1 MAIGE
6 PLYVELVAKLAKY
19 EAEMSQTARRVDA
32 SLALQERSIVRLESQ
47 MDKGFTRVGGS
58 ARRAELMVSSS
69 VKAIGSAIAGLL
81 TIQTA
86 QKFLEIADEAK
97 NLNATLNLATQG
109 FGSLGTA
116 QEDVRRIADDT
127 RSGLSET
134 ASLYANFVRGAKELG
149 GTQAEAARATETFS
163 KSLKISGADANQAAS
178 ATLQFG
184 QALAAGALRG
194 DELNSILEASPRL
207 ARLLAESM
215 GQPIGQ
221 IKQLGEEGKLTSD
234 KLLKALTD
242 QKFTAGIDAE
252 FNQLPVTFDDAM
264 TRVYNAAV
272 ITFSAFDRGGEFSTM
287 LANFF
292 VDGADGFADLE
303 RSAEDFG
310 ISVRGT
316 LEGLGSAF
324 DPFVEAGREAFRL
337 LGVDLS
343 NFSMNGR
350 KEIGEILGAFDDL
363 LNIGPSIANF
373 FGANGKYDSRL
384 QETFLK
390 KSGESDVQRRMSL
403 IMAADPLRDAPPRQS
418 NQRNRPTSASSS
430 SKKTKTPR
438 SPLNPEAF
446 VREEA
451 QLNDQILRLKA
462 DELVESADRAQ
473 VELQR
478 IEASKQAALKDIAN
492 DDRYTGE
499 QKAKV
504 SALTETVAALEAAK
518 VIHQQEVQAARDAL
532 EIKVG
537 SLRNDQDLLRAQA
550 DLADTRDGRRD
561 VELRLLDLAYQQERA
576 ELEGV
581 LASEQATKVQK
592 QIAQARLD
600 VLSKMQGAETE
611 SINRQYESPLEQRRR
626 EVRQTA
632 ANMGDAIE
640 QIDIDAV
647 DRLADGLANASTEYI
662 KLGGIAGDVINGII
676 QDLVRLAA
684 KQALFGNNGGAGI
697 IGSIGSFLGLGGS
710 SSVGGISAEAQSW
723 LDNYTP
729 KGFATGGYT
738 GDGPRNEVAGVVHRG
753 EYVIPANAVDRIGIQ
768 NLAALT
774 SGDTSAARA
783 MTGVTAAGMGARPV
797 QQTVV
802 VKVEAN
808 DYFDARVDQ
817 RATQVAAPIGVAASA
832 QARNA
837 AGSDATRAARRRI
850 PGR

>member
-1 MAIGE
+1 ME
-6 PLYVELVAKLAKY
+6 
-19 EAEMSQTARRVDA
+19 QTARRVDA
-32 SLALQERSIVRLESQ
+32 SLNLQDASIVRLEQ
-47 MDKGFTRVGGS
+47 HMDKGFTRISASASASQRAVSTALGGIKGALAGVS
-58 ARRAELMVSSS
+58 AVAV
-69 VKAIGSAIAGLL
+69 
-81 TIQTA
+81 A
-86 QKFLEIADEAK
+86 QSFLKLADESKKLDAQ
-97 NLNATLNLATQG
+97 LRLATSG
-109 FGSLGTA
+109 FGSYGQA
-116 QEDVRRIADDT
+116 QEDVARIADDT
-127 RSGLSET
+127 RAGLSDT

-163 KSLKISGADANQAAS
+163 KTLKISGADANQAAS

-242 QKFTAGIDAE
+242 QKFTAGIDEE
-252 FNQLPVTFDDAM
+252 FRVLPVTFDDAM
-264 TRVYNAAV
+264 TKVYNSALT
-272 ITFSAFDRGGEFSTM
+272 TFSAFDRGGQFSSAI
-287 LANFF
+287 ANF
-292 VDGADGFADLE
+292 VTDGADGFGDLE
-303 RSAEDFG
+303 SAAERFG
-310 ISVRGT
+310 IEMREQIELIIEAAAPLFDTLKTIRSTLAGIENSVPKSAKISPEGIGAGLDSITGLWRKPQAFGRGIW
-316 LEGLGSAF
+316 SA
-324 DPFVEAGREAFRL
+324 
-337 LGVDLS
+337 
-343 NFSMNGR
+343 MNGGTFR
-350 KEIGEILGAFDDL
+350 QGFDDFMNSTSAAGL
-363 LNIGPSIANF
+363 VRRGQSNVE
-373 FGANGKYDSRL
+373 
-384 QETFLK
+384 Q
-390 KSGESDVQRRMSL
+390 KSAQAALDR
-403 IMAADPLRDAPPRQS
+403 IMRGNPLRDAPVKPS
-418 NQRNRPTSASSS
+418 KLTVPTSGDA
-430 SKKTKTPR
+430 KKTKTPR

-446 VREEA
+446 AREEA

-462 DELVESADRAQ
+462 DELVESAERAQ

-684 KQALFGNNGGAGI
+684 KQALFGSNGGAGI

>member
-32 SLALQERSIVRLESQ
+32 SLALQERSIVRLENQ

-58 ARRAELMVSSS
+58 ARRAELLVSSS

-97 NLNATLNLATQG
+97 NLNATLTLATQG
-109 FGSLGTA
+109 FGSLGKA

-252 FNQLPVTFDDAM
+252 FKQLPVTFDDAM

-337 LGVDLS
+337 LGIDLS

-430 SKKTKTPR
+430 SKKPKAPR

-446 VREEA
+446 AREEA
-451 QLNDQILRLKA
+451 QLNDEILRLKA
-462 DELVESADRAQ
+462 TELTNADDKARI
-473 VELQR
+473 ELQR
-478 IEASKQAALKDIAN
+478 IEASKAAAIADVQADK
-492 DDRYTGE
+492 RYTDA
-499 QKAKV
+499 QKAKIV
-504 SALTETVAALEAAK
+504 ALTETVASLQAGK
-518 VIHQQEVQAARDAL
+518 VIYDRDVQTAKDAVDL
-532 EIKVG
+532 RVND
-537 SLRNDQDLLRAQA
+537 LRNQQDILRAQG
-550 DLADTRDGRRD
+550 DLAQTREQRRE

-576 ELEGV
+576 ELRAIRDSQTESD
-581 LASEQATKVQK
+581 ARKKV
-592 QIAQARLD
+592 AQARLD
-600 VLSKMQGAETE
+600 ALDSIEAAEIE
-611 SINRQYESPLEQRRR
+611 GVNRQYESPLSRYRRR
-626 EVRQTA
+626 MDETSTQDQVEELVTQELDYVRDGIRDSITK
-632 ANMGDAIE
+632 
-640 QIDIDAV
+640 
-647 DRLADGLANASTEYI
+647 RLGI
-662 KLGGIAGDVINGII
+662 KDPL
-676 QDLVRLAA
+676 L
-684 KQALFGNNGGAGI
+684 AGI
-697 IGSIGSFLGLGGS
+697 IDMFIQQNVIKPLAKAIDQQGGIGGLLSSIGGLISGGS
-710 SSVGGISAEAQSW
+710 AGGGE
-723 LDNYTP
+723 TGTGV
-729 KGFATGGYT
+729 GFASGGYT
-738 GDGPRNEVAGVVHRG
+738 GDGPRNQVAGVVHKG
-753 EYVIPANAVDRIGIQ
+753 EYVVPADTVRRVGVE
-768 NLAALT
+768 NLAAL
-774 SGDTSAARA
+774 SNGGAAARA
-783 MTGVTAAGMGARPV
+783 MTGVSAARSVGGATVVQHISVDARSSVTPQGFARDILAISGQQAQQAAGAMGKAVTKVVPARL
-797 QQTVV
+797 
-802 VKVEAN
+802 
-808 DYFDARVDQ
+808 
-817 RATQVAAPIGVAASA
+817 A
-832 QARNA
+832 QYSRD
-837 AGSDATRAARRRI
+837 GT
-850 PGR
+850 